1 MFRAQREMDLR
12 NSVTYQSTMADI
24 TRVSVK
30 EQDFLDQD
38 PPLRGQHYVCLSFIN
53 PEDVVLKKD
62 AAFFQKFLG
71 SFSTDVT
78 VLLENIGEKFK
89 DVPELV
95 DMVQNLKVRYDY
107 LWDAKALQDEFGVY
121 KAMNSEQLEKDY
133 LVENNY
139 QTTMRGIKVRGVF
152 ESLPEAQNRASFL
165 KKHDGKFNI
174 YVAEVGC
181 WCPWSPN
188 PLEIQDQEYAETE
201 LNTLVKKYK
210 ENQLKQAEF
219 QKERQELMINNA
231 KTNTK
236 PDETAAIKE
245 SSVSKSDPESSQT
258 FVLNDKD
265 DPWLESKNPTVTP

>member
-1 MFRAQREMDLR
+1 
-12 NSVTYQSTMADI
+12 MADV

-38 PPLRGQHYVCLSFIN
+38 PPIRGQNYVCLSFIN
-53 PEDVVLKKD
+53 PEDVVLRKE
-62 AAFFQKFLG
+62 AAFFNKFLG

-78 VLLENIGEKFK
+78 LLLDNIGEKFK
-89 DVPELV
+89 DIPELV
-95 DMVQNLKVRYDY
+95 DMVQNLKVRYDF
-107 LWDAKALQDEFGVY
+107 LWDARALQDEFEVY
-121 KAMNSEQLEKDY
+121 KATNSEELEKDY
-133 LVENNY
+133 LAENKF
-139 QTTMRGIKVRGVF
+139 QTSMRGIKVRGVF
-152 ESLPEAQNRASFL
+152 ETLPEAQNRASFL

-188 PLEIQDQEYAETE
+188 PLEIQNQEYAETE

-219 QKERQELMINNA
+219 QKERQELMINKA

-236 PDETAAIKE
+236 PDETAAIKD
-245 SSVSKSDPESSQT
+245 SSVPSVDSKSEPGSGKT
-258 FVLNDKD
+258 FVLEDKD
-265 DPWLESKNPTVTP
+265 DPWLEAKKPTVPK